1 MQYRFSIMILSAS
14 LGLTACGSAPTP
26 NAYKVVGMTDQS
38 AACQINQDICVRT
51 HLFRQVTYRN
61 NEVLLTYDSQQK
73 DEVADD
79 ILKKYNMRAKRSDTL
94 ASIQTKMITASTGGR
109 DPYDLAQ
116 LIKQNEKQVDA
127 NTNNIFVST
136 NIDSGSSTAKAKPE
150 PYPLGLTGIEALRSQ
165 TRGKGV
171 LIGMIDTPVDMTH
184 SDLGNSLE
192 RLNLI
197 TQGSKDN
204 LVHGTQVAGVIVS
217 RNPRIGIAPDAK
229 LLAISAFSANPNKP
243 SERNSDTTLV
253 ANALE
258 KAIERKVDI
267 LNLSFAGG
275 SDPVVDKLVETA
287 VKQGIIVVASA
298 GNGGPS
304 AKPAYPAALPGVIA
318 VTAVDKGEGVFRM
331 ANRGSYIDLAA
342 PGVGIFTTAP
352 DNSFSVSS
360 GTSLATAYATGVI
373 ALLLSVKRNGFRPN
387 LLNDTAIDLGKSGW
401 DEDYGYGLISAD
413 RALNKL
419 TGKN

>member
-14 LGLTACGSAPTP
+14 LGLSACGSAPTP
-26 NAYKVVGMTDQS
+26 NDYKVVGMTDQS

-61 NEVLLTYDSQQK
+61 NEVLVTYDSRQK
-73 DEVADD
+73 DEIADD
-79 ILKKYNMRAKRSDTL
+79 ILKKYHIRAKRSDTL
-94 ASIQTKMITASTGGR
+94 PSIQTKMITASTGGR

-127 NTNNIFVST
+127 NTNNVFVST
-136 NIDSGSSTAKAKPE
+136 NLESSTTPQATTE
-150 PYPLGLTGIEALRSQ
+150 PYPLGLTGIDALRSQ

-197 TQGSKDN
+197 TQGSKEN

-229 LLAISAFSANPNKP
+229 LLAISAFSANPNNP

-275 SDPVVDKLVETA
+275 SDAVVDKLVEA
-287 VKQGIIVVASA
+287 AIKKGIIVVASA

-352 DNSFSVSS
+352 GNAFSVSS
-360 GTSLATAYATGVI
+360 GTSLATAHATGVI
-373 ALLLSVKRNGFRPN
+373 ALLLSVKRNSFRPN

-401 DEDYGYGLISAD
+401 DEDYGYGLISAE

-419 TGKN
+419 TGKP

>member
-1 MQYRFSIMILSAS
+1 M
-14 LGLTACGSAPTP
+14 
-26 NAYKVVGMTDQS
+26 
-38 AACQINQDICVRT
+38 
-51 HLFRQVTYRN
+51 
-61 NEVLLTYDSQQK
+61 
-73 DEVADD
+73 
-79 ILKKYNMRAKRSDTL
+79 
-94 ASIQTKMITASTGGR
+94 
-109 DPYDLAQ
+109 
-116 LIKQNEKQVDA
+116 
-127 NTNNIFVST
+127 
-136 NIDSGSSTAKAKPE
+136 
-150 PYPLGLTGIEALRSQ
+150 RSQ

-184 SDLGNSLE
+184 NDLGNSLE
-192 RLNLI
+192 RINLI
-197 TQGSKDN
+197 TQGSKEN
-204 LVHGTQVAGVIVS
+204 LVHGTQVAGVIIS
-217 RNPRIGIAPDAK
+217 QNPRIGIAPDAK
-229 LLAISAFSANPNKP
+229 LLAISAFSANPSKP
-243 SERNSDTTLV
+243 SERNSDSSLV

-287 VKQGIIVVASA
+287 VKKGIIVVASA

-360 GTSLATAYATGVI
+360 GTSLATAHATGVI
-373 ALLLSVKRNGFRPN
+373 ALLLSVKRNSFRPN

-401 DEDYGYGLISAD
+401 DEDYGYGLISAE

-419 TGKN
+419 TANH